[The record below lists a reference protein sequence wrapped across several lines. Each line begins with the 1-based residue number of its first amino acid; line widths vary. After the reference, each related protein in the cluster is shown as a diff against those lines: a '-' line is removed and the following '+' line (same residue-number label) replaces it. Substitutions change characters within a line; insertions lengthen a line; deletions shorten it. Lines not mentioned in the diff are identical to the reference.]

1 MRCTSIVRL
10 QPAYAQIYHRDARK
24 GVHMVEGESG
34 TQIRNWNSI
43 WGLDPSLFLPGSSMG
58 MRKQVLLIRV
68 GPGSQSRS

>member
-10 QPAYAQIYHRDARK
+10 QPASDQIYHRDARK

-43 WGLDPSLFLPGSSMG
+43 WGLDPSLFLPRILMC
-58 MRKQVLLIRV
+58 MTKQVLLIRV
-68 GPGSQSRS
+68 GPEA